1 MLSISRQNI
10 YLEDKRMKLT
20 EINPIL
26 EKLFDSKDINHDTDE
41 AWQIKNAQIHLL
53 VIVSEDHSWLRLL
66 TPIATA
72 SEAQSLLP
80 QILEDNF
87 DATQEVRYALNQN
100 VLWGVYHH
108 RLASL
113 VTEDLESAIASLAA
127 LVDRGLSNSF
137 NQLIEKQI
145 VQIVKVAKAQ
155 GQSKEATYQTI
166 DRFYQEGVMG
176 GVDQDPAQR
185 EQFLAAWKMQLDRL
199 WSEVEV

>member
-1 MLSISRQNI
+1 MQIVEIS
-10 YLEDKRMKLT
+10 
-20 EINPIL
+20 PIL
-26 EKLFDSKDINHDTDE
+26 ERLFDTKDIKHDVEE
-41 AWQIKNAQIHLL
+41 AWQIKNSEIHLL
-53 VIVSEDHSWLRLL
+53 VLLSEDRTWLRLL

-87 DATQEVRYALNQN
+87 DTTQEVRYAINQN
-100 VLWGVYHH
+100 VLWGVFHH

-113 VTEDLESAIASLAA
+113 VTQDLESAIASLAFLA
-127 LVDRGLSNSF
+127 QKGLSQSF

-145 VQIVKVAKAQ
+145 IQIVKAAKAQ

-185 EQFLAAWKMQLDRL
+185 EQFLAAWKMQLNRL

>member
-1 MLSISRQNI
+1 MQLAEIQPV
-10 YLEDKRMKLT
+10 LEG
-20 EINPIL
+20 
-26 EKLFDSKDINHDTDE
+26 LFDANDIKHDVEE
-41 AWQIKNAQIHLL
+41 AWQVKNSQIHLL
-53 VIVSEDHSWLRLL
+53 VLLSEDRTWLRLL

-87 DATQEVRYALNQN
+87 DATQEVRYAINQN

-108 RLASL
+108 RLESL
-113 VTEDLESAIASLAA
+113 VTEDLEGAIASLAS
-127 LVDRGLSNSF
+127 LVEKGLSNSF

-145 VQIVKVAKAQ
+145 VQIVKAAKAQ
-155 GQSKEATYQTI
+155 GQTKEATYQTI